1 MRPPLFITQDAYQ
14 TISEMQSSKGLALA
28 DLLGEL
34 ALLLGGL
41 QLPKNAR
48 IYLLS
53 ELADLEHRLSQVMDD
68 RLQLVETA
76 LSYGAQQHSKHS
88 QHLLE
93 FEEKKHF
100 ARKLLESKLC
110 VRRDRYS

>member
-1 MRPPLFITQDAYQ
+1 MSIRVFFVDVRPPLFITQDAYQ

-68 RLQLVETA
+68 RLQLGA
-76 LSYGAQQHSKHS
+76 LVGV
-88 QHLLE
+88 
-93 FEEKKHF
+93 F
-100 ARKLLESKLC
+100 AIA
-110 VRRDRYS
+110 RDMMKDT